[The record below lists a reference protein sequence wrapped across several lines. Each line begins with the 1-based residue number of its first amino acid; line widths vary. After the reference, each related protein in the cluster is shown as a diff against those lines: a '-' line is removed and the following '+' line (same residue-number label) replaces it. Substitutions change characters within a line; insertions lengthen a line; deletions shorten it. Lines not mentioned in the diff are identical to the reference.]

1 MGAPLMDFEGKVA
14 VVTGAAQGIGLA
26 CAELLHAR
34 GALVMLADVD
44 AEAGDAAASALID
57 RAAFTLCDMRE
68 MAQVEALAA
77 TTAGRFGGIDILV
90 NNAARALDG
99 KVDEVDEDRW
109 AEVVDVNLS
118 GYWRAMR
125 ACVPYMRTRGG
136 GAVVNMSSV
145 QGLRAFSG
153 WPAYAAAKGGV
164 NALTVQSALDLAPA
178 GIRVNAV
185 APGTILT
192 PMNERIFA
200 ERSDNGAALKEQ
212 WNRAHPL
219 GRFGNP
225 AEVAEAVAFLA
236 SERASFITGEVLRV
250 DGGLAIKGE

>member
-1 MGAPLMDFEGKVA
+1 MEFAGKVA
-14 VVTGAAQGIGLA
+14 LITGGAAGIGRA
-26 CAELLHAR
+26 CAEALLAGGAR
-34 GALVMLADVD
+34 VALVDVD
-44 AEAGDAAASALID
+44 ADEARAAAEAMGEAAL
-57 RAAFTLCDMRE
+57 AVTADMRD
-68 MAQVEALAA
+68 MAAVEAAAAA
-77 TTAGRFGGIDILV
+77 TAERFGGLDILV

-99 KVDEVDEDRW
+99 RVDEVSEARW
-109 AEVVDVNLS
+109 EEVIDTNLS
-118 GYWRAMR
+118 GYWRMMR
-125 ACVPYMRTRGG
+125 ACVPAMRARGG

-145 QGLRAFSG
+145 QGLRAFAG

-164 NALTVQSALDLAPA
+164 NALTVQAALDLAPM

-200 ERSDNGAALKEQ
+200 ARPDGGAALREQ
-212 WNRAHPL
+212 WSRAHPL
-219 GRFGNP
+219 GRFGRP
-225 AEVAEAVAFLA
+225 HEVAQAVAFLA